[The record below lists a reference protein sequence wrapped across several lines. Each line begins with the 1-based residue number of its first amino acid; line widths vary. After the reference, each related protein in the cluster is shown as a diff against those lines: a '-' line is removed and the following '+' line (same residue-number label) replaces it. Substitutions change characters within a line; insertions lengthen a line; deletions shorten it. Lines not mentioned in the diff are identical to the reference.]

1 VIRATAWF
9 VAAALHVG
17 VPAALGLRW
26 VYADAGLPAVPPRLI
41 VEVWPID
48 WFNPVSLL
56 QGATEPQVVRF
67 FGSSEISR
75 DTGLRPKCVR
85 YQYSPHLS
93 YTLLFRSGTVE
104 SMWLTE
110 EEFIPY
116 LCERILVATVKVAPR
131 PWYPSEA
138 PRYPSGC
145 DCSSWSASTCSVP

>member
-1 VIRATAWF
+1 VIRVTAWL
-9 VAAALHVG
+9 VAAALHLG

-48 WFNPVSLL
+48 WFNPLSLL
-56 QGATEPQVVRF
+56 QGATEPQVARF
-67 FGSSEISR
+67 FGSSEVPRKTS
-75 DTGLRPKCVR
+75 LRLGCVR
-85 YQYSPHLS
+85 YQYSPRLS

-110 EEFIPY
+110 DGFIPY
-116 LCERILVATVKVAPR
+116 LCERALVGTVKVAPR

-138 PRYPSGC
+138 ARLTSGC
-145 DCSSWSASTCSVP
+145 GCPTLRASTCEAP